1 MMRNL
6 LRSTALTLVGAL
18 AGATL
23 MAASAP
29 TAAAADAALTPITLA
44 LPSVNISFM
53 SLYLADTLHLWAD
66 QGLDVKTIVLP
77 GVGTNNAVING
88 SVQFA
93 IGSSDAITRA
103 WSHGQH
109 MQAIGAGVK
118 KTMEW
123 VMIRKDI
130 ADAAH
135 FDPAAPLSER
145 AKILKGRT
153 IAVTGIGSLP
163 DAVLKSVAAEAGIAP
178 GDIETPTMAPP
189 EIMAAWTTKRID
201 GFSNAMP
208 YAQQVIEDGS
218 GVMVSDPTKGEPTK
232 FFPIA
237 ASIVTVRADYCP
249 AHADICTK
257 FMNGMIAGMKI
268 VVSHRDQTMTEM
280 KKRFAA
286 YNDTILTMA
295 YDALKD
301 AENVP
306 PTVDPKAIENGDR
319 MNIAA
324 GFLKPEEKL
333 TDYAPLIDNSYIK

>member
-1 MMRNL
+1 MVTRGVR
-6 LRSTALTLVGAL
+6 RSAVLVL
-18 AGATL
+18 AGA
-23 MAASAP
+23 M
-29 TAAAADAALTPITLA
+29 AAAAMAGSAQAADTAQVILA
-44 LPSVNISFM
+44 LPSVNISFT
-53 SLYLADTLHLWAD
+53 SLYLAEDLHLWAD
-66 QGLDVKTIVLP
+66 QGLDVKTMVIP

-103 WSHGQH
+103 WAHGQH

-135 FDPAAPLSER
+135 YDPAAPLAER

-153 IAVTGIGSLP
+153 IAITGVGSLP
-163 DAVLKSVAAEAGIAP
+163 DAVLKSVAAEAGIGP
-178 GDIETPTMAPP
+178 SDIETPTMLPP
-189 EIMAAWTTKRID
+189 EIMAAWKTKRID

-208 YAQQVIEDGS
+208 YAQQVMADGT
-218 GVMVSDPTKGEPTK
+218 GVIVSDPTKGEPTK

-249 AHADICTK
+249 AHAELCTK
-257 FMNGMIAGMKI
+257 FMNGMIAGIKI
-268 VVSHRDQTMTEM
+268 VVSDRDKTMAEM
-280 KKRFAA
+280 KKRFPA
-286 YNDTILTMA
+286 YDDTVLGMA

-301 AENVP
+301 AENNP
-306 PTVDPKAIENGDR
+306 PRVDPKAIENGDR

-333 TDYAPLIDNSYIK
+333 KDYQPLIDNSYIK

>member
-1 MMRNL
+1 MVMCGWMRSAVL
-6 LRSTALTLVGAL
+6 AL

-23 MAASAP
+23 AAASAR
-29 TAAAADAALTPITLA
+29 ADSPQVTLA
-44 LPSVNISFM
+44 LPSVNISFT
-53 SLYLADTLHLWAD
+53 SLYLAEDLHLWAD
-66 QGLDVKTIVLP
+66 QGLEVKTMVIP

-93 IGSSDAITRA
+93 IGSSDALTRA
-103 WSHGQH
+103 WAHGQH

-135 FDPAAPLSER
+135 YDPNAPLAER
-145 AKILKGRT
+145 AKILKGRR

-163 DAVLKSVAAEAGIAP
+163 DSVLRSVAADASIRADEMEIS
-178 GDIETPTMAPP
+178 TMLPP
-189 EIMAAWTTKRID
+189 EIMAAWKTKQID

-208 YAQQVIEDGS
+208 YAQQVMADGS
-218 GVMVSDPTKGEPTK
+218 GVIVSDPTKGEPTE

-249 AHADICTK
+249 AHADLCTK

-268 VVSHRDQTMTEM
+268 VVGDRDKTMAEM
-280 KKRFAA
+280 KKRFPA
-286 YNDTILTMA
+286 YDDKVLGMA

-301 AENVP
+301 AENLP
-306 PTVDPKAIENGDR
+306 PRADPKAIENGDR

-333 TDYAPLIDNSYIK
+333 KDYQPLIDNSYIK

>member
-1 MMRNL
+1 MVTGGM
-6 LRSTALTLVGAL
+6 LRSAVFAL

-23 MAASAP
+23 LAASAR
-29 TAAAADAALTPITLA
+29 AESAQVTLA
-44 LPSVNISFM
+44 LPSVNISFT
-53 SLYLADTLHLWAD
+53 SLYFAEDFRLWAD
-66 QGLDVKTIVLP
+66 QGLDVKTIVIP

-93 IGSSDAITRA
+93 IGSSDALTRA
-103 WSHGQH
+103 YAHGQH

-130 ADAAH
+130 AEAAH
-135 FDPAAPLSER
+135 FDGTAPLSER
-145 AKILKGRT
+145 AKILKGRK
-153 IAVTGIGSLP
+153 IAITSIGSLP
-163 DAVLKSVAAEAGIAP
+163 DAVLKSVAAEAGISP
-178 GDIETPTMAPP
+178 SDVVTPTMLPP
-189 EIMAAWTTKRID
+189 EIMAAWKTKQIE

-208 YAQQVIEDGS
+208 YAQQVMADGS

-249 AHADICTK
+249 AHGDLCTK
-257 FMNGMIAGMKI
+257 FMNGMIAGIKI
-268 VVSHRDQTMTEM
+268 VATDREKTMAEM
-280 KKRFAA
+280 KKRFPA
-286 YNDTILTMA
+286 YDDTVLGMA

-301 AENVP
+301 AVNYP
-306 PTVDPKAIENGDR
+306 PRVDPKAIENGDL

-333 TDYAPLIDNSYIK
+333 KDYQPLIDNSYIK

>member
-1 MMRNL
+1 MMATRGL
-6 LRSTALTLVGAL
+6 LRSVAFAL
-18 AGATL
+18 AGTTL
-23 MAASAP
+23 LAASAR
-29 TAAAADAALTPITLA
+29 AADTAQVTLA
-44 LPSVNISFM
+44 LPSVNVSFTA
-53 SLYLADTLHLWAD
+53 LYLAEDLHLWSD
-66 QGLDVKTIVLP
+66 RGLDVKTMVIP
-77 GVGTNNAVING
+77 GVGTNDAVING

-93 IGSSDAITRA
+93 IGSSDALTRA

-130 ADAAH
+130 AEAAH
-135 FDPAAPLSER
+135 FDPAAPLAER
-145 AKILKGRT
+145 AKILKGKK

-163 DAVLKSVAAEAGIAP
+163 DAVLRSVSAEAGISA
-178 GDIETPTMAPP
+178 DDMSISTMLPP
-189 EIMAAWTTKRID
+189 EIMAAWKTKRID

-208 YAQQVIEDGS
+208 YAQQVIADGS

-249 AHADICTK
+249 AHADLCTK

-268 VVSHRDQTMTEM
+268 VVTDRDKTMAEM
-280 KKRFAA
+280 KKRFPAFDDA
-286 YNDTILTMA
+286 VLGMA

-301 AENVP
+301 AENYP
-306 PTVDPKAIENGDR
+306 PRVDPKAIENGDR

-333 TDYAPLIDNSYIK
+333 KDYQPLIDNSFIK

>member
-1 MMRNL
+1 MVTRGL
-6 LRSTALTLVGAL
+6 LRSAVLAL
-18 AGATL
+18 AGTTL
-23 MAASAP
+23 VAASAQ
-29 TAAAADAALTPITLA
+29 AADTAQVTLA
-44 LPSVNISFM
+44 LPSVNISFTA
-53 SLYLADTLHLWAD
+53 LYLAEDMHLWAD
-66 QGLDVKTIVLP
+66 QGLEVKTMVIP

-93 IGSSDAITRA
+93 IGSSDAITRGWA
-103 WSHGQH
+103 HGQH

-135 FDPAAPLSER
+135 FDANAPLAER
-145 AKILKGRT
+145 AKILKGKT
-153 IAVTGIGSLP
+153 IAITGIGSLP
-163 DAVLKSVAAEAGIAP
+163 DAVLKSVASEAGIGP
-178 GDIETPTMAPP
+178 SDIETPTMLPP
-189 EIMAAWTTKRID
+189 EIMAAWKTKRID

-208 YAQQVIEDGS
+208 YAQQVMADGT
-218 GVMVSDPTKGEPTK
+218 GVVVSDPTKGEPTK
-232 FFPIA
+232 YFPIA

-249 AHADICTK
+249 AHADLCTK

-268 VVSHRDQTMTEM
+268 VVSDRDKTMAEM
-280 KKRFAA
+280 KKRFPA
-286 YNDTILTMA
+286 YDDTVLGMA

-301 AENVP
+301 AENLP
-306 PTVDPKAIENGDR
+306 PRVDPKAIENGDR

-333 TDYAPLIDNSYIK
+333 KDYAPLIDNSYIKE

>member
-1 MMRNL
+1 MVTREL
-6 LRSTALTLVGAL
+6 LRSAFFAFL
-18 AGATL
+18 GATW
-23 MAASAP
+23 MAGSAR
-29 TAAAADAALTPITLA
+29 AESAQVILA
-44 LPSVNISFM
+44 LPSVNISFTA
-53 SLYLADTLHLWAD
+53 LYLAEDLHLWAD
-66 QGLDVKTIVLP
+66 QGLEVKTMVIP

-93 IGSSDAITRA
+93 IGSSDALTRA
-103 WSHGQH
+103 WAHGQH

-130 ADAAH
+130 ADGAH
-135 FDPAAPLSER
+135 FDAAAPLAER

-153 IAVTGIGSLP
+153 IAITGVGSLP
-163 DAVLKSVAAEAGIAP
+163 DAVLKSVAAEAGIGPA
-178 GDIETPTMAPP
+178 DIETPTMLPP
-189 EIMAAWTTKRID
+189 EIMAAWKTKRIE

-208 YAQQVIEDGS
+208 YAQQVIADGS

-249 AHADICTK
+249 AHADLCTK
-257 FMNGMIAGMKI
+257 FMNGMIAGIKI
-268 VVSHRDQTMTEM
+268 VLTDREQAMAEM
-280 KKRFAA
+280 KKRFPA
-286 YNDTILTMA
+286 YDDTVLGMA

-301 AENVP
+301 AVNYP
-306 PTVDPKAIENGDR
+306 PRVDAKSIENGDL

-333 TDYAPLIDNSYIK
+333 KDYQPLIDNSYIK

>member
-1 MMRNL
+1 MVVKHQL
-6 LRSTALTLVGAL
+6 LRSAVFAM

-23 MAASAP
+23 LAASAR
-29 TAAAADAALTPITLA
+29 ADSAQVTLA
-44 LPSVNISFM
+44 LPSVNVSFT
-53 SLYLADTLHLWAD
+53 SLYLAEDLHLWAD
-66 QGLDVKTIVLP
+66 QGLDVKTIVIP

-103 WSHGQH
+103 RAHGQH

-123 VMIRKDI
+123 VMIRKEV
-130 ADAAH
+130 AEAAH
-135 FDPAAPLSER
+135 FDPAAPLAER

-153 IAVTGIGSLP
+153 IAITSVGSLP
-163 DAVLKSVAAEAGIAP
+163 DAVLKSVAAEAGIGP
-178 GDIETPTMAPP
+178 GDIETPTMLPP
-189 EIMAAWTTKRID
+189 EIMAAWKTKRIE

-208 YAQQVIEDGS
+208 YAQQVMADGS
-218 GVMVSDPTKGEPTK
+218 GIMVSDPTKGEPTK

-249 AHADICTK
+249 AHADLCTK
-257 FMNGMIAGMKI
+257 FMNGMIAGIKI
-268 VVSHRDQTMTEM
+268 VVTDREKTMAEM
-280 KKRFAA
+280 KKRFPA
-286 YNDTILTMA
+286 YDDTVLGMA

-301 AENVP
+301 AENYP
-306 PTVDPKAIENGDR
+306 PRVDPKAIENGDR

-324 GFLKPEEKL
+324 GFLKPDEKL
-333 TDYAPLIDNSYIK
+333 KDYQPLIDNSYIK

>member
-1 MMRNL
+1 MMVTRGL
-6 LRSTALTLVGAL
+6 LRSAVVAL

-23 MAASAP
+23 LAASAR
-29 TAAAADAALTPITLA
+29 AADTAQVTLA
-44 LPSVNISFM
+44 LPSVNVSFTA
-53 SLYLADTLHLWAD
+53 LYLAEDLHLWSD
-66 QGLDVKTIVLP
+66 QGLDVKTMVIP

-93 IGSSDAITRA
+93 IGSSDALTRA

-130 ADAAH
+130 AEAAH
-135 FDPAAPLSER
+135 FDPAAPLAER
-145 AKILKGRT
+145 AKILKGKK

-163 DAVLKSVAAEAGIAP
+163 DAVLRSVSAEAGISA
-178 GDIETPTMAPP
+178 DDMSISTMLPP
-189 EIMAAWTTKRID
+189 EIMAAWKTKRID

-208 YAQQVIEDGS
+208 YAQQVIADGS

-249 AHADICTK
+249 AHADLCTK

-268 VVSHRDQTMTEM
+268 VVTDRDKTMAEM
-280 KKRFAA
+280 KKRFPAFDDA
-286 YNDTILTMA
+286 VLGMA

-301 AENVP
+301 AENYP
-306 PTVDPKAIENGDR
+306 PRVDPKAIENGDR

-333 TDYAPLIDNSYIK
+333 KDYQPLIDNSFIK

>member
-1 MMRNL
+1 MLTRGV
-6 LRSTALTLVGAL
+6 LRSAILAL
-18 AGATL
+18 AGASL
-23 MAASAP
+23 AA
-29 TAAAADAALTPITLA
+29 TAVRADGAQVILA
-44 LPSVNISFM
+44 LPSVNVSFTA
-53 SLYLADTLHLWAD
+53 LYLAEDLHLWAN
-66 QGLDVKTIVLP
+66 QGLEVKTLVIP

-93 IGSSDAITRA
+93 IGSSDALTRA
-103 WSHGQH
+103 WTHGQH
-109 MQAIGAGVK
+109 LQAIGAGVK

-123 VMIRKDI
+123 VMIRKEI

-135 FDPAAPLSER
+135 YDPNAPLAER

-153 IAVTGIGSLP
+153 IAITGVGSLP
-163 DAVLKSVAAEAGIAP
+163 DAVLKAVAAEAGIAP
-178 GDIETPTMAPP
+178 GDIVTPTMLPP
-189 EIMAAWTTKRID
+189 EIMAAWKTKRIE

-208 YAQQVIEDGS
+208 YAQQVIADGS

-249 AHADICTK
+249 AHAELCTK
-257 FMNGMIAGMKI
+257 FMTGMIAAMKI
-268 VVSHRDQTMTEM
+268 VVTDREQTMAEM
-280 KKRFAA
+280 KRRFPA
-286 YNDTILTMA
+286 YDEAVLGMA

-301 AENVP
+301 AENYP
-306 PTVDPKAIENGDR
+306 PRVDPQAIENGDR

-333 TDYAPLIDNSYIK
+333 KDYGPLIDNNYIK